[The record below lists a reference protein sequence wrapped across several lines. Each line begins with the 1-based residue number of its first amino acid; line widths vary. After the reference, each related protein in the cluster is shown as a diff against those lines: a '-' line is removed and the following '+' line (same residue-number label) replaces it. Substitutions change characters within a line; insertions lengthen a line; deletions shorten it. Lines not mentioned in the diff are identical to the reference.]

1 MNHCTGF
8 NPVLLSPPLPPTS
21 DAHLEAYGS
30 RALTS
35 VVTSGVAT
43 LTRGRPLGHTMR
55 RSLRYSAGTPRNSR
69 GEMRSPRPPSQI
81 SITSA
86 GSTEDLPAILRP
98 RAGTYS
104 PTTQSS
110 HRLSGT
116 FVDLRSNRLSAS
128 SLDEYSDR
136 SSMASMASTSSTSTL
151 TSLNLGELSQQP
163 QLSPAPQ
170 HPHSPQP
177 GKRQSQLALE
187 VRRAEG
193 QSKGETIPIARIGT
207 PERPI
212 LEESTTTTS
221 SQDTEEGSGE
231 GEGEGEKSITIFDT
245 PV

>member
-1 MNHCTGF
+1 MHINHCTGF
-8 NPVLLSPPLPPTS
+8 NPALLSPPPLPTS
-21 DAHLEAYGS
+21 DQHLEAYGS

-35 VVTSGVAT
+35 VVSSGMAT
-43 LTRGRPLGHTMR
+43 LTRGRPLGHSMR
-55 RSLRYSAGTPRNSR
+55 RSLRYSAGTPRTSR

-86 GSTEDLPAILRP
+86 GSTEDFPAILRP

-104 PTTQSS
+104 PTTPAN
-110 HRLSGT
+110 RLSGT

-136 SSMASMASTSSTSTL
+136 SSMASTSSTSTL

-163 QLSPAPQ
+163 QQSQAPQ

-187 VRRAEG
+187 VRRADG
-193 QSKGETIPIARIGT
+193 QSKGETSPICRVGT
-207 PERPI
+207 PEMPI
-212 LEESTTTTS
+212 LEDSTTTTS
-221 SQDTEEGSGE
+221 SQDTEEGSGD
-231 GEGEGEKSITIFDT
+231 GEGEKSITIFDT